1 MGRALWGKWPVRGS
15 KGRGRERVDRVRP
28 GARGAGKAG
37 SAGVGEVSRPF
48 ADADRKAAIEP
59 KADETHT
66 MARRVPPKSAE
77 GNSDRGQEVSGGQF
91 AQGVPAQLQR
101 CGAVFAA

>member
-37 SAGVGEVSRPF
+37 GAGVGEVSRPF

-77 GNSDRGQEVSGGQF
+77 GKRCRGQ
-91 AQGVPAQLQR
+91 
-101 CGAVFAA
+101 